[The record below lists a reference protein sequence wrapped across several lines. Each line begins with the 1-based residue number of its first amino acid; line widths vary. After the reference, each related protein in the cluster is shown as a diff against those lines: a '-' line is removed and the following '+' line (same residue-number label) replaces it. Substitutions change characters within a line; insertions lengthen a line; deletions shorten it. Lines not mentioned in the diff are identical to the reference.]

1 MKKQKGFTLVELLVV
16 IAIIGLLSTIAFI
29 SLNRARAKAR
39 DSKRISDVRQL
50 QSALELYYNDQ
61 VLPGYPRCDLGNGC
75 GQAISSAQ
83 LPAQYVAQVPVAP
96 TPPDEAPGGPV
107 DCTDATNRYRYYSWV
122 AQDLAEQCDAV
133 GEICGWYR
141 INFCLG
147 GATGGL
153 QAGLREAT
161 PAGML

>member
-75 GQAISSAQ
+75 GQAISSAN

-96 TPPDEAPGGPV
+96 TPPDNPAGV
-107 DCTDATNRYRYYSWV
+107 NDCTDVTNAYRFYSWV
-122 AQDLAEQCDAV
+122 AQDLANQCDGA
-133 GEICGWYR
+133 GETCGWYR

-153 QAGLREAT
+153 QPGLREAS